1 MCWKPFAGEFLDTF
15 KTIKK
20 KKNQRNFFSESENC
34 KEYQGTFIKIL
45 GKILKIDLGMS
56 FISKCYK
63 NLAVADLLRVLLEKT
78 NETKEDSFETSESSN
93 LQIKNSIIDLLIIFF
108 SKSNQALQDFYSST
122 CVFTFY

>member
-1 MCWKPFAGEFLDTF
+1 
-15 KTIKK
+15 
-20 KKNQRNFFSESENC
+20 
-34 KEYQGTFIKIL
+34 
-45 GKILKIDLGMS
+45 MS